1 MGWGSAHVHP
11 KNLITVNLYTLI
23 YMYITVYLHNTFR
36 EDLSL
41 VNKRGDGLLI
51 AAIDWMSPQHHIC
64 EHPPKLA
71 INSTSLNSQHS
82 SSEEVHARLKSLVA
96 C

>member
-1 MGWGSAHVHP
+1 
-11 KNLITVNLYTLI
+11 
-23 YMYITVYLHNTFR
+23 MYITVYLHNTFR

-41 VNKRGDGLLI
+41 VNKRGDGLLF

-71 INSTSLNSQHS
+71 IKSVSLLNIPQL
-82 SSEEVHARLKSLVA
+82 SEEVHARLKSLVA